1 MVSKKETNRKA
12 YAKGEYL
19 PEKLALSLQKL
30 FLSNSKYEYRS
41 KNNFLQCVWIIFY
54 HQVTKGNGLSLYV
67 PLGRNYWKKIYGGN
81 YHDSVLAPLLESNI
95 IESIDTGYRNIPDN
109 TKLTT
114 FGKQD
119 GSVGVRYRIT
129 PDLLGDEQVFIPYIA
144 DGKVLTALERMLFD
158 NKEFVI
164 PEIPDLNFRISI
176 DTDKAYKWVENNAE
190 RICAEFLKKDY
201 VNILPDGLYL
211 ECHEYLDSGS
221 YNVRYYTVKWAK
233 FIAES
238 KKQDFFYF
246 NDSFY
251 IASIDTFLQQ
261 RIPALIYHYKHQ
273 ISQLGTLPIEEK
285 QSPVTLRI
293 YSHLTNFPS
302 RILQFININNKT
314 VHQLDL
320 RTSQFLIFANL
331 LNVYIVNGGEH
342 LLSLFEE
349 GKNKKYLKRLIK
361 VLQAHQ
367 HQLPSVGVDINDI
380 NSGENSSSDVL
391 KFIRD
396 VFFRDFYDVVAH
408 ELGMKERL
416 LAKHALFKL
425 LFKKTNRPDALL
437 HKLSQ
442 LYPIVISIIAEF
454 KKKDAKKKDEEKE
467 DDNSESNLSVFL
479 QCTEAEIFVNNIL
492 KRLRDEGIPCFTRHD
507 SIVVADGHQDKAEVI
522 AKEVF
527 RKFGFK
533 YNHKAEDKFWEAVE
547 FEELEGSTYMQWV
560 IDENLL
566 SDNYDVEGAFDEP
579 HYEMIDMDEFES
591 KICKRL
597 LDIGIHEDYYDL
609 VNAVFL
615 EDISNLP
622 MLYREERDALYDEVV
637 NLNSGFTFLQGKTNV
652 LLRNLVERI
661 STMNF
666 NGRD

>member
-30 FLSNSKYEYRS
+30 FLSDSKYEYRS

-81 YHDSVLAPLLESNI
+81 YHDRVLTPLLESNI

-109 TKLTT
+109 PKLTT

-119 GSVGVRYRIT
+119 GSVGVRYRIN

-190 RICAEFLKKDY
+190 SICAEFLKKDY
-201 VNILPDGLYL
+201 VNILPDGLHL

-273 ISQLGTLPIEEK
+273 ISQIATQSIEEK

-302 RILQFININNKT
+302 RILQFIYINNKT

-349 GKNKKYLKRLIK
+349 QKNKTYLKRLIK
-361 VLQAHQ
+361 VLQIHKQ
-367 HQLPSVGVDINDI
+367 QLPSVGVDISDI
-380 NSGENSSSDVL
+380 KSGENSSSEVI

-396 VFFRDFYDVVAH
+396 VFCRDFYEVVAH

-442 LYPIVISIIAEF
+442 LYPIVINIIAEF
-454 KKKDAKKKDEEKE
+454 KKQERKESNDKKD
-467 DDNSESNLSVFL
+467 DNRESNFSVFL
-479 QCTEAEIFVNNIL
+479 QCIEAEIFVNNIL
-492 KRLRDEGIPCFTRHD
+492 KRLREEGFPCFTRHD
-507 SIVVADGHQDKAEVI
+507 SVIVADGYQDKAEVI
-522 AKEVF
+522 AKDVF

-533 YNHKAEDKFWEAVE
+533 YNHKAEDKFWQAVE

-566 SDNYDVEGAFDEP
+566 TENYDVEGAFDEP
-579 HYEMIDMDEFES
+579 HYETSDMDEIQIE
-591 KICKRL
+591 ICKKL
-597 LDIGIHEDYYDL
+597 LGVGFQEDYYAL
-609 VNAVFL
+609 VNAEFL

-622 MLYREERDALYDEVV
+622 MLYQEERDVLYDEVV
-637 NLNSGFTFLQGKTNV
+637 NLNSGFTFLQDKTNA

-661 STMNF
+661 GNMNLK
-666 NGRD
+666 GRG